1 MLKSGEKKRFDLK
14 TPGAF
19 HGWGWIK
26 HNLPHAQER
35 KDIKIFVM
43 IHAVDCLNPPED
55 WANFRESDT
64 VLITGDGGCLA
75 KDVNRFE
82 SWGANHD
89 IFAVNRSLVFHQ
101 RQVQHWAAVDL
112 EETVWFTQNITDAQC
127 PEHQVYRHTIG
138 DLPGAVDFRWEMVYE
153 WENDYQQLV
162 ISGNSGYFAV
172 LASIKMG
179 YKKII
184 LAGMPLDSTPHW
196 YEDPSKNY
204 GPNWAGHVYTQWMD
218 FKMQVPG
225 AERVRSMSG
234 YSEFILGQATEDW
247 LNA

>member
-26 HNLPHAQER
+26 HNLPHAQDR
-35 KDIKIFVM
+35 KDVKIFVM
-43 IHAVDCLNPPED
+43 IEAVECLNPPAD
-55 WANFRESDT
+55 WAQCRNSDT

-75 KDVNRFE
+75 KDVRKFE
-82 SWGANHD
+82 TWDVEHD
-89 IFAVNRSLVFHQ
+89 VFAVNRSLTFHR

-112 EETVWFTQNITDAQC
+112 EETIWFSQNVTEDQC
-127 PEHQVYRHTIG
+127 PNHKVITHTIG
-138 DLPGAVDFRWEMVYE
+138 DLPGAVDYRWEMIYE
-153 WENDYQQLV
+153 WENDLQQLV

-172 LASIKMG
+172 LAAIRMG

-218 FKMQVPG
+218 FKLKVPG

-234 YSEFILGQATEDW
+234 YSAFILGEADEGFLD
-247 LNA
+247 A